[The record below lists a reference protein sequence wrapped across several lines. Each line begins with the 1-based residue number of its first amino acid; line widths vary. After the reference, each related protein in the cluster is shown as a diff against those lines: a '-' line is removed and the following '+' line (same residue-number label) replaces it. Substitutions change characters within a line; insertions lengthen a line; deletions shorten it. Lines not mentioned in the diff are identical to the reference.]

1 LKSIS
6 FYLSLLKF
14 SLLHPKEGLN
24 LINEANQVRDD
35 NTQKFE
41 NFEYTPVDIS
51 KALELITNNQTD
63 SNIDLLKMNS
73 LQNHLKSFFKN
84 ISGNYPSITKPYPID
99 YSIMGQSGPFLYKLC
114 KIIKPEI
121 IIETGVAYG
130 VSSSYI
136 LQALSENNK
145 GKLISIDSI
154 FRPWQSKKML
164 GSAIPKNL
172 LDRWELKIGTSEKL
186 LDEIFKVYSSIDI
199 FLHDSLHTYK
209 NMSFEFQKSWPF
221 INEGGFLL
229 SDDVTS
235 NNAFGDF
242 YKSIKNKP
250 IIMIQE
256 ENPSSYLGI
265 LKK

>member
-1 LKSIS
+1 MN
-6 FYLSLLKF
+6 
-14 SLLHPKEGLN
+14 N
-24 LINEANQVRDD
+24 LE
-35 NTQKFE
+35 
-41 NFEYTPVDIS
+41 
-51 KALELITNNQTD
+51 
-63 SNIDLLKMNS
+63 
-73 LQNHLKSFFKN
+73 NHLKSFFKN
-84 ISGNYPSITKPYPID
+84 ISGDYPSITKPYPID

-114 KIIKPEI
+114 KIIKPKI

-154 FRPWQSKKML
+154 FRPWQSKQML

-172 LDRWELKIGTSEKL
+172 LDRWELKIGTSEQL
-186 LDEIFKVYSSIDI
+186 LDEIINTHSSIDI

-229 SDDVTS
+229 SDDVKS
-235 NNAFGDF
+235 NNAFSDF
-242 YKSIKNKP
+242 YKSIKNEP